1 MYNTTMKQR
10 ILHQDRE
17 ILSLVTELAKALRC
31 CRQDEVFCEDV
42 TFTQFII
49 LDAVAASRTLNMASL
64 HEVLSVDKS
73 TTTRL
78 VAPLIKRNLV
88 IRDRAD
94 HDSRAATL
102 KLTEQGSV
110 VHDKVWQC
118 LLSFIREVQA
128 RIPGGKR
135 AGVIEGVGMFLSA
148 MRDVS
153 AVRCGTD
160 AGSAGCGCSSKIER
174 IRMDQR

>member
-1 MYNTTMKQR
+1 MTQK
-10 ILHQDRE
+10 ILRQDRQ
-17 ILSLVTELAKALRC
+17 ILSLMTELAKALRC

-49 LDAVAASRTLNMASL
+49 LDTVARNHTLNMASL
-64 HEVLSVDKS
+64 HDALSVDKS

-102 KLTEQGSV
+102 KLTEEGSE
-110 VHDKVWQC
+110 VHEKVWQC
-118 LLSFIREVQA
+118 LLSFIRAVQDG
-128 RIPGGKR
+128 IPAEKR
-135 AGVIEGVGMFLSA
+135 AGVIEGVGLFLSSV
-148 MRDVS
+148 RNVS
-153 AVRCGTD
+153 ALRCGAD
-160 AGSAGCGCSSKIER
+160 AKSGGCKCSAIN
-174 IRMDQR
+174 